1 MKAAK
6 KDKATTI
13 LRVAGGLLIAGVT
26 VAAGL
31 VLYITLSLGPTLPD
45 VEPLVSD
52 SLVGPRGQ
60 PVVPFT
66 AIPTV
71 VSRAFL
77 VADDS
82 SYLEH
87 RGIHTGTVVR
97 MFATRLY
104 DPSASPRG
112 STALVEQLAKV
123 LLAAN
128 DQHPWPRFS
137 GALREVMLTVQ
148 LETGLDKDQLLGA
161 YLNNIPFGLGV
172 RGVVAASK
180 EYFHKP
186 LAELTVAEAATL
198 AAMPHVPAALAPGAP
213 GASREHRRQI
223 LDGLL
228 AAGVITAEQHDVATR
243 DGGDAAQAQKG
254 APGR

>member
-6 KDKATTI
+6 RDKATTI
-13 LRVAGGLLIAGVT
+13 LRVAGGLSIASVAL
-26 VAAGL
+26 AAGFA
-31 VLYITLSLGPTLPD
+31 LYITLSLGPTLPD
-45 VEPLVSD
+45 VEPLASD
-52 SLVGPRGQ
+52 TLVGPRGQ
-60 PVVPFT
+60 PVVPFA
-66 AIPTV
+66 AIPPV

-77 VADDS
+77 VADDP

-87 RGIHTGTVVR
+87 RGLHTGTIVR

-104 DPSASPRG
+104 DPSAGPRRE
-112 STALVEQLAKV
+112 TALVEQLAKV
-123 LLAAN
+123 LLAAH

-148 LETGLDKDQLLGA
+148 LENGLDRDQLLGA

-180 EYFHKP
+180 EYFRKP
-186 LAELTVAEAATL
+186 LAELTVSEAATL
-198 AAMPHVPAALAPGAP
+198 AAMPHLPASLVTGPPG
-213 GASREHRRQI
+213 GSREHRVQI

-228 AAGVITAEQHDVATR
+228 AAGVITAAQHDVATR
-243 DGGDAAQAQKG
+243 DDTAQAKQA